1 MSSQCPL
8 SHKHLVHA
16 WSNACSSNVLMETDW
31 SQLSCAE
38 YASEGPS
45 KLTLIADCLH
55 FCIPLEIVRRI
66 LWICARWWRW
76 DNRDSWSAGDAKWPL
91 ICHPKSEIKVFI
103 IRNNWITKG
112 CSVWCRLI
120 NISVGYAWEV
130 VLCGLVVN
138 HLGWCLHPLYN
149 GLYYILQLLMY
160 LGLGEIYSSGIHED
174 V

>member
-1 MSSQCPL
+1 MPSVTQTL
-8 SHKHLVHA
+8 
-16 WSNACSSNVLMETDW
+16 
-31 SQLSCAE
+31 
-38 YASEGPS
+38 GPCMVKCLLFKCFDGNWLKS
-45 KLTLIADCLH
+45 AKLCRICLGGAFKINILIADCLH